1 MSSIYV
7 LEPPTQG
14 KVVVT
19 TTLGDLDIEL
29 WPREAPKAVRNF
41 VQLCLE
47 GYYDKTIFHRIIIGF
62 MVQGGGPTGSGTGV
76 GGGDPTGSGTG
87 GESIYGEPFRD
98 EFHSRLRFS
107 HRGLVACANAG
118 APHSNG
124 SQWFFTLDRC
134 DWLDKK
140 HTIFGKV
147 GGSPA
152 LVRHGMTGMCGRV
165 RVLVHRGANAG
176 MPHSNGSQW
185 FFTLDRCDWLD
196 KEHPIY
202 GKVGGWVAVS
212 SKITGNTIFN
222 AVRLG
227 EGVTTD
233 GYDRPLSPAS
243 LFVTTITGDTIFNAV
258 RLGEVDTD
266 DNDRPFDPPSIISV
280 EVIWNPFEDIVP
292 RTLPARQ
299 QQETMA
305 KSRGRDKEKR
315 RQQQSQVK
323 GTKQLNLLSFG
334 EEAEEEEAQLE
345 EANLRMRSSHDV
357 LKDPRLLAETA
368 EAVQQKLAGRGGDA
382 EGEEE
387 DEENGRRE
395 GGRERERGGGRERE
409 MLVRGRDGGRQGE
422 GADGEGGSRRG
433 RKGEETGGK
442 RGNKGSSVGP
452 EEVRGRERGGRE
464 ESGGEGE
471 GQGDGEEA
479 SFDELMRRRVLEK
492 QRRFGKH
499 GVASE
504 GGRRGEKTGRG
515 GVGDGGEREGKGAAR
530 IQDGAG
536 TREQAKGGRAKE
548 ERGKGEEDD
557 EDGSGDSD
565 GSDGSDDEEGGRGGK
580 GRVRV
585 EKLRLRKGAKGVG
598 KGGGEGGG
606 GGGSAGGGLLGEE
619 EERRQQMRQRKRAL
633 GSRQE
638 KTLELLNRFKSKL
651 AASKTT
657 LELLNRFKSK
667 LAASKTTLELL
678 NRFKSKLAASK
689 TVQPRET
696 RTDEDKE
703 EGADEGRAD
712 RRDREREGERGRDG
726 SNSSKEGS
734 RKRGFVGSE
743 GKGPGAAAYGPG
755 GKARQDVGGDGEEE
769 DEEGGGVDWMAHRLK
784 FEVKRN
790 KRDEMLRND
799 DPDQYAVHDPLLEK
813 GKEKFNKMQAR
824 MKKRNREWAGRSL
837 D

>member
-47 GYYDKTIFHRIIIGF
+47 GYYDKTIFHRIITGF
-62 MVQGGGPTGSGTGV
+62 MVQ
-76 GGGDPTGSGTG
+76 GGDPTGSGTG
-87 GESIYGEPFRD
+87 GESIYGEPFKD

-140 HTIFGKV
+140 HTIFGK
-147 GGSPA
+147 
-152 LVRHGMTGMCGRV
+152 
-165 RVLVHRGANAG
+165 
-176 MPHSNGSQW
+176 
-185 FFTLDRCDWLD
+185 
-196 KEHPIY
+196 
-202 GKVGGWVAVS
+202 
-212 SKITGNTIFN
+212 
-222 AVRLG
+222 
-227 EGVTTD
+227 
-233 GYDRPLSPAS
+233 
-243 LFVTTITGDTIFNAV
+243 ITGDTIFNAV

-299 QQETMA
+299 QQETVA

-315 RQQQSQVK
+315 RQQQSEVK

-357 LKDPRLLAETA
+357 LKDPRLLAA
-368 EAVQQKLAGRGGDA
+368 ELEIEGKGKWARVYWGGTQVEGAQLEEGNVRMRSSRDVLKDPRLLAGC
-382 EGEEE
+382 
-387 DEENGRRE
+387 
-395 GGRERERGGGRERE
+395 
-409 MLVRGRDGGRQGE
+409 
-422 GADGEGGSRRG
+422 
-433 RKGEETGGK
+433 RKGEEMVGK
-442 RGNKGSSVGP
+442 RGNKVGSVGP
-452 EEVRGRERGGRE
+452 EEVRGRDRGGRE
-464 ESGGEGE
+464 ESGDEGE
-471 GQGDGEEA
+471 EEGEGEEA

-499 GVASE
+499 GGASE
-504 GGRRGEKTGRG
+504 GGRRGEKAGRG
-515 GVGDGGEREGKGAAR
+515 GVGDGGEREGKSATR
-530 IQDGAG
+530 SQDGAG
-536 TREQAKGGRAKE
+536 TGEQAQGGRAKE
-548 ERGKGEEDD
+548 ERAKKEEDD

-565 GSDGSDDEEGGRGGK
+565 GSDGSDEEGGRGGK

-651 AASKTT
+651 AASKT
-657 LELLNRFKSK
+657 
-667 LAASKTTLELL
+667 
-678 NRFKSKLAASK
+678 
-689 TVQPRET
+689 VQPREA
-696 RTDEDKE
+696 RRDEDKE
-703 EGADEGRAD
+703 EVADEGRAD
-712 RRDREREGERGRDG
+712 RRDREREG
-726 SNSSKEGS
+726 SNSKEGS
-734 RKRGFVGSE
+734 RKRGSVGSE
-743 GKGPGAAAYGPG
+743 GKGPRAAAYGLG
-755 GKARQDVGGDGEEE
+755 GKARQDVGGEGEEEE

-790 KRDEMLRND
+790 KRISIKGIQHAAKKYAVHDPLLDHIAPYSLPSSPLLSSLSLCRLCTPPARPIRARCLITMIQDALPDQINPHLHTLLFFSAHPISACCVFPLPHPLQDEMLRND

-813 GKEKFNKMQAR
+813 GKEKFNKMQAK

>member
-62 MVQGGGPTGSGTGV
+62 MVQVSPGAGDNWHGGRGESIHGEPVKGEFLSHLRLTLCQSLRYPHASPPMLQGGGPTGSGTGV
-76 GGGDPTGSGTG
+76 GGGDPTGSGTGGESIYGEPFKDEGGDPTGSGTG

-140 HTIFGKV
+140 HTIFGK
-147 GGSPA
+147 
-152 LVRHGMTGMCGRV
+152 
-165 RVLVHRGANAG
+165 
-176 MPHSNGSQW
+176 
-185 FFTLDRCDWLD
+185 
-196 KEHPIY
+196 
-202 GKVGGWVAVS
+202 
-212 SKITGNTIFN
+212 
-222 AVRLG
+222 
-227 EGVTTD
+227 
-233 GYDRPLSPAS
+233 
-243 LFVTTITGDTIFNAV
+243 ITGDTIFNAV

-368 EAVQQKLAGRGGDA
+368 EAVQLKLAGRGGDA

-667 LAASKTTLELL
+667 LAASKT
-678 NRFKSKLAASK
+678 
-689 TVQPRET
+689 VQPRET

>member
-47 GYYDKTIFHRIIIGF
+47 GYYDKTIFHRIITGF
-62 MVQGGGPTGSGTGV
+62 MVQ
-76 GGGDPTGSGTG
+76 GGDPTGSGTG

-140 HTIFGKV
+140 HTIFGK
-147 GGSPA
+147 
-152 LVRHGMTGMCGRV
+152 
-165 RVLVHRGANAG
+165 
-176 MPHSNGSQW
+176 
-185 FFTLDRCDWLD
+185 
-196 KEHPIY
+196 
-202 GKVGGWVAVS
+202 
-212 SKITGNTIFN
+212 
-222 AVRLG
+222 
-227 EGVTTD
+227 
-233 GYDRPLSPAS
+233 
-243 LFVTTITGDTIFNAV
+243 ITGDTIFNAV

-266 DNDRPFDPPSIISV
+266 ENDRPFDPPSIISV

-409 MLVRGRDGGRQGE
+409 MLVRGRDGDRQGE

-471 GQGDGEEA
+471 GEGDGEEA

-651 AASKTT
+651 AASKT
-657 LELLNRFKSK
+657 
-667 LAASKTTLELL
+667 
-678 NRFKSKLAASK
+678 
-689 TVQPRET
+689 VQPRET

-726 SNSSKEGS
+726 RNSSKEGS